1 MLTTEN
7 VSDTVAT
14 IPTNLNQNER
24 WGSAIAGGALL
35 LFGLN
40 RLSVPAVVLT
50 VVGGALLSRGMT
62 GYCPFKATD
71 SRGRRRDENLHLSH
85 SDETEAARSASERSA
100 ARPKAGARRGR

>member
-1 MLTTEN
+1 MLTTDNTCEAM
-7 VSDTVAT
+7 AT
-14 IPTNLNQNER
+14 IPTNLDQNER

-62 GYCPFKATD
+62 GYCPFKA
-71 SRGRRRDENLHLSH
+71 SERLGRRRDDNRHLSH
-85 SDETEAARSASERSA
+85 SAEAGQPHDVTRPARRAKS
-100 ARPKAGARRGR
+100 GARRDR